1 MEKIKEYIE
10 LIPFGSIW
18 TWAAGFL
25 GGAAAALFGGWDLG
39 LQVLL
44 GFMAV
49 DYVTGLIVA
58 GVFHSSEKSE
68 TGGLQSA
75 AGWRGLLRKGVT
87 LLIVYVSCQLDRL
100 MNTSFI
106 RDGVL
111 IAYTANEL
119 LSIVE
124 NAGLMGV
131 PIPGAIRRAID
142 ILKDEEEEENV

>member
-1 MEKIKEYIE
+1 MKSYICT
-10 LIPFGSIW
+10 IIGIV
-18 TWAAGFL
+18 
-25 GGAAAALFGGWDLG
+25 GGAVSAALGGWDLG

>member
-1 MEKIKEYIE
+1 MKSYICT
-10 LIPFGSIW
+10 IIGIV
-18 TWAAGFL
+18 
-25 GGAAAALFGGWDLG
+25 GGAVSAALGGWDLG

-111 IAYTANEL
+111 IAYTVNEL